1 MFNKIR
7 LLIAK
12 RPLYVMFEKEL
23 KCDPKTDHEFPKNI
37 LPLFDKQIVLLR
49 ENFKYV
55 MQS

>member
-1 MFNKIR
+1 
-7 LLIAK
+7 
-12 RPLYVMFEKEL
+12 MFEKEL

-55 MQS
+55 LQSQILTF